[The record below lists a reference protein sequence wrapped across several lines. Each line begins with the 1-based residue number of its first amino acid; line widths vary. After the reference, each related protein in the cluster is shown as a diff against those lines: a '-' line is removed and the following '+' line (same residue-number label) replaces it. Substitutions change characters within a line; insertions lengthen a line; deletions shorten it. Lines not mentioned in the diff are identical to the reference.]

1 MRLFAITMDT
11 RMLARMLILWCT
23 LTQSVACTAQARK
36 RIRKRLQRSREQL
49 NQTRRRLLQWRIN
62 VAAMVFLAP
71 ALEPVNRNVW
81 TVLR

>member
-11 RMLARMLILWCT
+11 RMLAQMLILWCT
-23 LTQSVACTAQARK
+23 LTQSIACIAQARK
-36 RIRKRLQRSREQL
+36 CIQKRLQRSREQL

-62 VAAMVFLAP
+62 VAAMVFLAL

-81 TVLR
+81 AVLR

>member
-1 MRLFAITMDT
+1 MPLFAITMDT

-23 LTQSVACTAQARK
+23 LTRSVARTAQARK
-36 RIRKRLQRSREQL
+36 HIRKRLQRSREQL
-49 NQTRRRLLQWRIN
+49 NQTRRRLLQRRIN
-62 VAAMVFLAP
+62 VAAMVFLAL